1 MPDSRE
7 GISSKAEKSKDGL
20 IDSLI
25 SAANQASPR
34 VQEKIIKEI
43 IPRLNQCNGDA
54 HTREEFGSIIVGIP
68 ISGRKD
74 FSNYEDYGSMV
85 KEKFPDLKERI
96 EKKRNKEYPGWEKE
110 ELKEYND
117 LLDNV
122 YQTVYLSE
130 N

>member
-1 MPDSRE
+1 M
-7 GISSKAEKSKDGL
+7 
-20 IDSLI
+20 
-25 SAANQASPR
+25 
-34 VQEKIIKEI
+34 
-43 IPRLNQCNGDA
+43 
-54 HTREEFGSIIVGIP
+54 GIP